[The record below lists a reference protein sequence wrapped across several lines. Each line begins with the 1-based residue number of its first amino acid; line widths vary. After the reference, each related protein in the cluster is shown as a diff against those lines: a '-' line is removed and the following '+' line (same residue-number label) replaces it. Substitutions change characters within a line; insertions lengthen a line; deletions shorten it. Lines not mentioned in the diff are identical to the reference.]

1 MLCRG
6 VRFVGV
12 DEVMACSLHTC
23 RVIRA
28 ATLKLAWV
36 GEDLAGRW
44 VVVVENKRCMD
55 GWMDLMSG
63 GGWVSAPHIQF
74 ENALFF
80 YNKTGFLR
88 STPQSCIFSFFPF
101 DMASLSPCNVRV
113 LVLLRLY
120 VWMYLLQ
127 PIKLD
132 IFIVF
137 IFWAKR

>member
-1 MLCRG
+1 MFAWFAGLLGSFSLGKQERTFSGGSNYTQTHEAGLYTVLCRG
-6 VRFVGV
+6 ICFVGM
-12 DEVMACSLHTC
+12 DEVIACSLHTC

-44 VVVVENKRCMD
+44 VVVESKRCMD

-88 STPQSCIFSFFPF
+88 STPQSCIFSFF
-101 DMASLSPCNVRV
+101 S
-113 LVLLRLY
+113 
-120 VWMYLLQ
+120 
-127 PIKLD
+127 I
-132 IFIVF
+132 
-137 IFWAKR
+137 